1 MTTQRI
7 TLPIYNLGCG
17 GGGSLAIERAL
28 TKTPGVAQAYVNP
41 ATEMAY
47 VVYDPALANPEQFA
61 AVIERMGYGPPRVA
75 THRAV
80 GTPPPDRAS
89 RARRRWDV
97 RGLAIVAGLGLAAIY
112 ALCIVVD
119 LLLPDQFQIYR
130 LWERVLLGV
139 SWAVPWTLLL
149 GLVEAFLYGAI
160 GAWAFARLYR
170 ALPGRARQQ
179 RRA

>member
-17 GGGSLAIERAL
+17 GGGSLTIERAL
-28 TKTPGVAQAYVNP
+28 TKAPGVAQAYVNP

-61 AVIERMGYGPPRVA
+61 AVIDRMGFGPPPVA
-75 THRAV
+75 THRSV
-80 GTPPPDRAS
+80 GAPQPDSAS

-97 RGLAIVAGLGLAAIY
+97 PGLAILAGFGLAAIY
-112 ALCIVVD
+112 ALCVVVD
-119 LLLPDQFQIYR
+119 LLLPNQFQLYR
-130 LWERVLLGV
+130 LWERLLLGV
-139 SWAVPWTLLL
+139 TWAAPWTLLL

-170 ALPGRARQQ
+170 ALPGRAHQ
-179 RRA
+179 

>member
-17 GGGSLAIERAL
+17 GGGSLTIERAL
-28 TKTPGVAQAYVNP
+28 TKAPGVTQAYVNP

-47 VVYDPALANPEQFA
+47 IVYDPVLVNSDRFA
-61 AVIERMGYGPPRVA
+61 DVINCMGYGPPPVA
-75 THRAV
+75 AHRAI
-80 GTPPPDRAS
+80 GAPQPDSAS

-97 RGLAIVAGLGLAAIY
+97 RRLATLAGLGLAAIY
-112 ALCIVVD
+112 ALCVVVD
-119 LLLPDQFQIYR
+119 LLLPNQFQLYR
-130 LWERVLLGV
+130 LWERLLLGV
-139 SWAVPWTLLL
+139 TWAVPWTLLL

-170 ALPGRARQQ
+170 ALSGRARQ
-179 RRA
+179 

>member
-28 TKTPGVAQAYVNP
+28 TKAPGVAQAYVNP

-47 VVYDPALANPEQFA
+47 VVYDRALANPEQFA
-61 AVIERMGYGPPRVA
+61 AVIDRMGYGPPPVA
-75 THRAV
+75 IHGAV
-80 GTPPPDRAS
+80 SAPQADMAP
-89 RARRRWDV
+89 RRRRQWHV
-97 RGLAIVAGLGLAAIY
+97 RHLATLAGLGLAAIY
-112 ALCIVVD
+112 ALCVVVD
-119 LLLPDQFQIYR
+119 LLLPDQFQIFR

-139 SWAVPWTLLL
+139 TWAVPWTLLL
-149 GLVEAFLYGAI
+149 GLVETFLYGVI

-170 ALPGRARQQ
+170 TLPGRARQ
-179 RRA
+179 